1 MLNKQNLQ
9 KMTKML
15 LCSSCYLF
23 NISSCEDYLALHLEE
38 NMDSPSGFS
47 ISNVSLNCKHN
58 LSPEIRLFV
67 YTMLVI
73 LAI

>member
-38 NMDSPSGFS
+38 NMDSPNGF
-47 ISNVSLNCKHN
+47 
-58 LSPEIRLFV
+58 
-67 YTMLVI
+67 
-73 LAI
+73 